1 MYFSTRG
8 AKGAVASAEA
18 IIAGMAQDGGLFVPD
33 IIPKLELAQ
42 LQGLLNKSY
51 QERALFILR
60 LLLADYSEA
69 ELQLCINRAYSSQKF
84 DHQAVAPLV
93 EINDRTAVLEL
104 WHGPTSAFK
113 DMALQ
118 LLPQLLTTALTK
130 TGQSDEIVILV
141 ATSGDTGKAALDGF
155 RDVKQTKIITFYPET
170 GVSAIQRLQMV
181 TQAGANV
188 AVIDVSGQFDA
199 RQNGLKE
206 IFQANAFNA
215 QLRRHALRL
224 SSANSI
230 NWGRLAPQIV
240 YYFSAYLDWVKAGRL
255 SWGQEVNFSVPT
267 GNFGDI
273 LAGYYAKQ
281 MGLPIGKLLCA
292 SNSNNVLTDFI
303 KQGCYDARRP
313 FYQTS
318 SPSMDILISSNLER
332 LLYHL
337 TQGDTAQVKG
347 WMDDLKQTGHYQVSP
362 EVMNKI
368 KQHFYAGWINDAQ
381 TSATIYQVYNEQ
393 HYVLDPHTAVA
404 WQVAANYRLESGDI
418 RPCIVLSTAS
428 PFKFSGSVLG
438 ALTSQLSSNQSE
450 FALLKQLS
458 AVTSWKIP
466 AGLASLENRP
476 VLHEQSCAPQEM
488 QQMVARILGQSE

>member
-8 AKGAVASAEA
+8 AKSAVTSAEA
-18 IIAGMAQDGGLFVPD
+18 IIAGIAQDGGLFVPET
-33 IIPKLELAQ
+33 IPQLGLTE

-51 QERALFILR
+51 QERAFVVLG

-69 ELQLCINRAYSSQKF
+69 ELLLCIDRAYSSQKF

-93 EINDRTAVLEL
+93 EIDDRTAVLEL

-181 TQAGANV
+181 TQPGANV
-188 AVIDVSGQFDA
+188 SVIAVDGNFDA
-199 RQNGLKE
+199 AQSGVKE

-215 QLRRHALRL
+215 QLRHHALRL

-240 YYFSAYLDWVKAGRL
+240 YYFSAYLDWVKTGRL

-292 SNSNNVLTDFI
+292 SNANNVLTDFI

-337 TQGDTAQVKG
+337 TQGDTARVKG
-347 WMDDLKQTGHYQVSP
+347 WMDDLSQTGHYQVSQD
-362 EVMNKI
+362 VMNKI
-368 KQHFYAGWINDAQ
+368 QQHFYAGWINDEQ
-381 TSATIYQVYNEQ
+381 TSATIKQLYGQQ

-404 WQVAANYRLESGDI
+404 WQVAVNYRLESGDI

-428 PFKFSGSVLG
+428 PFKFSDNVLG
-438 ALTSQLSSNQSE
+438 ALTSPLSSHQSE

-458 AVTSWKIP
+458 AVTGWKIP
-466 AGLASLENRP
+466 LGLASLENMP
-476 VLHEQSCAPQEM
+476 ILHEQSCAPQGM
-488 QQMVARILGQSE
+488 KQMVAKLLGQIE

>member
-1 MYFSTRG
+1 MYISTRG
-8 AKGAVASAEA
+8 AKDAVASAEA
-18 IIAGMAQDGGLFVPD
+18 IIAGMAQDGGLFVPET
-33 IIPKLELAQ
+33 IPKIELTQ
-42 LQGLLNKSY
+42 LQGLLDKSY
-51 QERALFILR
+51 QERALFVLG
-60 LLLADYSEA
+60 LLLEDYSTT
-69 ELQLCINRAYSSQKF
+69 ELQQCVDRAYSSQKF

-130 TGQSDEIVILV
+130 TGQNDEIVILV

-155 RDVKQTKIITFYPET
+155 QDVKQTRIITFYPET

-181 TQAGANV
+181 TQLGSNV
-188 AVIDVSGQFDA
+188 AVIAVAGNFDA
-199 RQNGLKE
+199 AQSGVKA
-206 IFQANAFNA
+206 IFQAEAFKA
-215 QLRRHALRL
+215 QLRRSSLRL

-240 YYFSAYLDWVKAGRL
+240 YYFSAYLDWVKTGRL

-292 SNSNNVLTDFI
+292 SNANNVLTDFI

-313 FYQTS
+313 FYQTA

-337 TQGDTAQVKG
+337 TLGDTAQVKG
-347 WMDDLKQTGHYQVSP
+347 WMDELKQAGHYQVSP
-362 EVMNKI
+362 DVMNKI
-368 KQHFYAGWINDAQ
+368 EQHFYAGWINDAQ
-381 TSATIYQVYNEQ
+381 TSDTIKRVYDQQ

-404 WQVAANYRLESGDI
+404 WQIAANYRQETGDD

-428 PFKFSGSVLG
+428 PFKFSDVVLG
-438 ALTSQLSSNQSE
+438 ALTAKSVTSQSE
-450 FALLKQLS
+450 FDLLQQLS
-458 AVTSWKIP
+458 DVTDWKIP
-466 AGLASLENRP
+466 AGLASLENMP
-476 VLHEQSCAPQEM
+476 ILHDQSCAPQEM
-488 QQMVARILGQSE
+488 QQLVAQVLGQTK